1 MLGAAASFWPR
12 ASVAAE
18 FELDRRKWRYVMVG
32 GVLWG
37 VFALRID
44 HLAVSRGWGV
54 ADSRTFAVPGSDHR
68 GLRSVEGPVG
78 GPTALLCSGDSA

>member
-18 FELDRRKWRYVMVG
+18 FELDRRKWRYVMVS
-32 GVLWG
+32 GVPWG

-44 HLAVSRGWGV
+44 HLAV
-54 ADSRTFAVPGSDHR
+54 
-68 GLRSVEGPVG
+68 
-78 GPTALLCSGDSA
+78 